1 MASAPHFP
9 ATNRRSIAW
18 QLFVPWLSLLVVAT
32 TLGSA
37 LAGWLLVRAVR
48 GQEEAVQTRIAERLG
63 RTSVPLTAGVLDQ
76 LSGLTGMEFALFGGN
91 GQLVQATPALAA
103 DNLSSKVSL
112 AQSAWQ
118 ANFTMREIKGP
129 LVQPDQ
135 RLVALFPREPL
146 LTLVARAAAGPLA
159 AGSMVLLLAGLVGWK
174 LTSQTANRI
183 RRLVGYAQALAGGG
197 VEQRLTAS
205 WPRLNT
211 IDEIDDLA
219 HSLEQMTQK
228 LADANEQLRQTE
240 RLRTAGQLG
249 ASFAHQVRNGLA
261 GAQLAIEL
269 EQRSRPSDS
278 LEVALRQIRLLETF
292 LQRFLAFARGEQAPM
307 RSSTLTA
314 IVHTVAEILAPTANH
329 HEVSLH
335 VDCNWPIEQPRPLD
349 VAGLQQLLMNLVLNA
364 IEATSSQPA
373 DRQVIIRLSLTP
385 THSICLAVLD
395 NGPGPASAIESRL
408 FQPFATD
415 KPDGTGL
422 GLSTARQIAE
432 STGGTLTFRRN
443 NRQTCFEVTWP
454 SNARLA

>member
-1 MASAPHFP
+1 MATAPLLP
-9 ATNRRSIAW
+9 SIRRRSIAW
-18 QLFVPWLSLLVVAT
+18 QLFVPWLGLLVVAT

-37 LAGWLLVRAVR
+37 LAGWLLVQAVR
-48 GQEEAVQTRIAERLG
+48 GQEDAVQTRIAERLG
-63 RTSVPLTAGVLDQ
+63 RTSVPLTASVLDQ
-76 LSGLTGMEFALFGGN
+76 LSGLTGMEFALFSAN
-91 GQLVQATPALAA
+91 GQLIQATPALAA
-103 DNLSSKVSL
+103 DSLSSKFSL

-118 ANFTMREIKGP
+118 TNYTLREIQGP

-146 LTLVARAAAGPLA
+146 LTLVARAASGPLV
-159 AGSMVLLLAGLVGWK
+159 AGGVVLLLAGLVGWK
-174 LTSQTANRI
+174 VTSRTATRVK
-183 RRLVGYAQALAGGG
+183 RLVGYAQALAGGG

-205 WPRLNT
+205 WPRLST

-278 LEVALRQIRLLETF
+278 LDVALRQLRLLETF
-292 LQRFLAFARGEQAPM
+292 LQRFLAFARGEQAPI

-314 IVHTVAEILAPTANH
+314 IVNTVAEILAPTANH
-329 HEVSLH
+329 HEVSLQ
-335 VDCNWPIEQPRPLD
+335 VDCSWPTEQLRPLD

-364 IEATSSQPA
+364 IEATTSQPA
-373 DRQVIIRLSLTP
+373 DRQVIIRLSQTP
-385 THSICLAVLD
+385 AHSVCLAVFD
-395 NGPGPASAIESRL
+395 NGPGPATAIEGRL

-432 STGGTLTFRRN
+432 STGGMLTYYRN
-443 NRQTCFEVTWP
+443 HQQTCFEVTWP
-454 SNARLA
+454 SNA